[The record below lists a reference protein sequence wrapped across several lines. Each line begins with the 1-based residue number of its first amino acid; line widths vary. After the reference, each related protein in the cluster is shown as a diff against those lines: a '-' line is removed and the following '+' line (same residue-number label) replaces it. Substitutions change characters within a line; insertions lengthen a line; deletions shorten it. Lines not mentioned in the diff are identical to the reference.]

1 MGYEVNKGVGKRS
14 RQRGAEVAWSV
25 RAGSVITLVVIEM
38 VVDELDDSKVHKVG
52 EVATKELEE
61 LIFVFVLAAEIIK
74 VLDSIAWV
82 RCASGNV

>member
-1 MGYEVNKGVGKRS
+1 M
-14 RQRGAEVAWSV
+14 
-25 RAGSVITLVVIEM
+25 
-38 VVDELDDSKVHKVG
+38 G

-82 RCASGNV
+82 RCASGNVLFVKLQYFCSFLLVDKVVNEEVVVDDGSDVVGGDAGDCSV